1 MTLRDIACK
10 ITCVVV
16 TQPLQVIAV
25 RAMAEFVGGEG
36 KYSGGLTF
44 GLWGGLQETL
54 RENGLVGL
62 WSGLLPRVIGEVG
75 VLATTAGLTFLVNNY
90 VVKEKEMRQ
99 FTGHIVGFL
108 AGSLF
113 YPFQVVTTCMSVSRS
128 GLLMGYP
135 PCMPFYTG
143 WADCLKQLRAK
154 NQLKRGSSLLFRYYS
169 GPQRIVGD
177 RVIPLDSSMFRSP
190 KKLE

>member
-1 MTLRDIACK
+1 
-10 ITCVVV
+10 
-16 TQPLQVIAV
+16 
-25 RAMAEFVGGEG
+25 
-36 KYSGGLTF
+36 
-44 GLWGGLQETL
+44 
-54 RENGLVGL
+54 
-62 WSGLLPRVIGEVG
+62 
-75 VLATTAGLTFLVNNY
+75 
-90 VVKEKEMRQ
+90 MRQ

-113 YPFQVVTTCMSVSRS
+113 YPFQVARTNLSKTENFFPYVVSRDTHHPMSNDSLFHLDVTTPPTQVVTTCMSVSRS

-169 GPQRIVGD
+169 GPQVLETERSD
-177 RVIPLDSSMFRSP
+177 RLILPHPPEYRWGPCHPAGLLHVPLPQEARVVPSP
-190 KKLE
+190 PVVP